1 MGPTLLILPVLAFV
15 ALMAYAAYDAD
26 GPWGPL
32 MALEDLIMIHRT
44 SPFDEAVPS
53 RRM

>member
-1 MGPTLLILPVLAFV
+1 MGPILLILPVLAFV
-15 ALMAYAAYDAD
+15 ALAYAAYDAD

-32 MALEDLIMIHRT
+32 MALEDLVMIHRT